1 MHPLLRNAVIGIVA
15 LIVAG
20 GLVALAVIGN
30 DSGQSILAMFVAGV
44 IGTLVGLFLFQQAW
58 TWAGRAARRRET
70 GPSILIAIGGG
81 IMALVAAVSA
91 AGLLI
96 LLLLFVL
103 N

>member
-30 DSGQSILAMFVAGV
+30 DSGQSILAMFVAGI

-58 TWAGRAARRRET
+58 TWAGRAARRHET
-70 GPSILIAIGGG
+70 GSSILIAVGGG